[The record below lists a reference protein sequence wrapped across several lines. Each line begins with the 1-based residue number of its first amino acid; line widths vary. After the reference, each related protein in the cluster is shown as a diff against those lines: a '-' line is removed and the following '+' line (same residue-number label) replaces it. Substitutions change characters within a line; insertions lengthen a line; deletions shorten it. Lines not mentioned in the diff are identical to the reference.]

1 MGRGGGYD
9 CGARNRW
16 FSFVAYIYR
25 TQKLYKNGR
34 LRLNCIM
41 NFLDR
46 FVVHVLKGKYLP
58 NFPLLWNKKIVT
70 CFKKEKRNQRK
81 YFSHSTYTLSVC
93 FFKKKVILNN

>member
-1 MGRGGGYD
+1 MVQL
-9 CGARNRW
+9 CCI
-16 FSFVAYIYR
+16 YIYR

-93 FFKKKVILNN
+93 FFKKKVILNT